1 MKLPGFLKRFRKSA
15 APKGERDLV
24 LRSNL
29 FDEVYYRES
38 HGDVLQ
44 SSGLEPVDHYLKFGH
59 KKGFNPSLFFDG
71 SEYLSQNPDVKNV
84 ELNPLFHY
92 LKWGRAEGRSLPP
105 VVKSAKP
112 PKAPTQQQWDALAA
126 AKRDLPSGLKID
138 VIIPVFRGF
147 DETANCLYTALKTR
161 VHGLLPYEVVVVDD
175 ASPVPQLVD
184 LLGHL
189 HDLGLIRLL
198 RNKTNLGFVKS
209 VNEGMRLNTDR
220 DVILLNS
227 DTEVYGDWVDRL
239 HRAAYS
245 REDIG
250 TVTPFSNNA
259 TICGYPNF
267 PGPFNG
273 AFEVGFAKI
282 DHLAKSANAGQTFE
296 IPTAVGFCMFI
307 KRDCLREA
315 HYFDEVA
322 FGIGYCEEND
332 FSLRIIRLGWRNVLA
347 ADVFVRHLGRVS
359 FLGSSGQRIAQG
371 LQIIA
376 NRYRHYADSV
386 TAFVKR
392 DPLKQARLNIDLAR
406 LRKATGDNVMLFVL
420 HRVGGGTLRHVREM
434 TDRLTAEGKGV
445 LWLQPGPHSGADVE
459 LIHPD
464 VKNLSGNF
472 NIDLRFG
479 LEKSAALLRDIGVK
493 HIHVHHTLGFSPVIT
508 DWIHGMA
515 EQCGIAYD
523 VTIHDFFLAC
533 PRVHMVDEH
542 GRYCK
547 NVNVE
552 QCEACVSTLGSPIGT
567 DVSIWHWRAQNLRFL
582 NQARRI
588 YTPDVTAK
596 MHLSAFF
603 PDLAIEVRKHP
614 EHVIAQIPAPTLRDP
629 GETLRVAVLGAL
641 GPHKGSLVLQ
651 QCAEDALRRGLPI
664 EFNLL
669 GYSDRKSLVGLP
681 NVRMTGAY
689 SPKNLSQFL
698 ARRQCHMAFFPA
710 TWPETYSYTL
720 TEAWNA
726 GLYPVAFDIG
736 AIAQRIR
743 EEGWGHILPREL
755 FLTPEKVNDA
765 LLAIEPLPFPASFKP
780 ADPGSGNLWT
790 GYYDLEEAKGSKAR
804 ARQRDPQATANIVSI
819 SRRPAS

>member
-1 MKLPGFLKRFRKSA
+1 MKLPDFLKRFRKQY
-15 APKGERDLV
+15 APKGARNLV
-24 LRSNL
+24 LQSNL
-29 FDEVYYRES
+29 FDEVYYLETY
-38 HGDVLQ
+38 GDVLR
-44 SSGLEPVDHYLKFGH
+44 SSGLAPIDHYMKFGH
-59 KKGFNPSLFFDG
+59 QKGFNPSAFFDG
-71 SEYLSQNPDVKNV
+71 AGYLAQNPDVEAKG
-84 ELNPLFHY
+84 LNPLFHY
-92 LKWGRAEGRSLPP
+92 LQWGRAEGRSLPP
-105 VVKSAKP
+105 VVRASKP
-112 PKAPTQQQWDALAA
+112 PKAPTQQQWDTLAA

-138 VIIPVFRGF
+138 VIVPVFRGF
-147 DETANCLYTALKTR
+147 DETANCLYTVLKTR

-175 ASPVPQLVD
+175 ASPVPQIVD
-184 LLGHL
+184 LLDRL

-198 RNKTNLGFVKS
+198 RNKTNRGFVKS
-209 VNEGMRLNTDR
+209 VNEGMRLNADR

-267 PGPFNG
+267 PGVFNG

-282 DHLAKSANAGQTFE
+282 DQLAKSANAGQTFE

-359 FLGSSGQRIAQG
+359 FLGQSDRLIAQG
-371 LQIIA
+371 LQIIS
-376 NRYRHYADSV
+376 NRYKHYAGSV
-386 TAFVKR
+386 TAFIKR

-406 LRKATGDNVMLFVL
+406 LHKAAGDNVMLFVL
-420 HRVGGGTLRHVREM
+420 HRMGGGTLRHVREM
-434 TDRLTAEGKGV
+434 SDRLNAEGKGV
-445 LWLQPGPHSGADVE
+445 LWLQPSPHGGSDVQ

-464 VKNLSGNF
+464 IKNLSSNF
-472 NIDLRFG
+472 DIDLRFG
-479 LEKSAALLRDIGVK
+479 LEKSAALLKGLGVK
-493 HIHVHHTLGFSPVIT
+493 HIHVHHTLGFSDEIN
-508 DWIHGMA
+508 DWIESVAAH
-515 EQCGIAYD
+515 CGVAYD
-523 VTIHDFFLAC
+523 VTVHDFFLAC
-533 PRVHMVDEH
+533 PRVQMVDQN
-542 GRYCK
+542 GRYCN

-552 QCEACVSTLGSPIGT
+552 KCEVCVSSLGSPIGS
-567 DVSIWHWRAQNLRFL
+567 DVSIWRWRAQNLRFL
-582 NQARRI
+582 NHARKI
-588 YTPDVTAK
+588 YAPDVTARV
-596 MHLSAFF
+596 HLGEFF
-603 PDLAIEVRKHP
+603 PDLDIEVRKHP
-614 EHVIAQIPAPTLRDP
+614 ELEIGHIPARVVRGR

-641 GPHKGSLVLQ
+641 GPHKGSLVLE

-743 EEGWGHILPREL
+743 EQGWGHILPREL

-790 GYYDLEEAKGSKAR
+790 GYYDLEEAKGSKPR
-804 ARQRDPQATANIVSI
+804 ARQRDPKATENIVSI